1 MITDF
6 LAETKVFSSSVPR
19 KNPLFRAV
27 LPIFRASTSPWDNR
41 NRFVSKKITKMQ
53 EMCLKNS
60 FKSWRLDKSAGQC
73 KLALLWVRSIYLLLN
88 PLGLDFSTV
97 IAMDTN
103 RRQIR
108 AQLRLQQKAVWA
120 VQSAIKK
127 IRSCWFIF
135 KEASKINTKNLSY
148 TPWCLF
154 KTLEGRILNIISSS
168 FHTMAVKN
176 KPKA

>member
-1 MITDF
+1 MF
-6 LAETKVFSSSVPR
+6 HR
-19 KNPLFRAV
+19 KSRKCRKCV
-27 LPIFRASTSPWDNR
+27 W
-41 NRFVSKKITKMQ
+41 
-53 EMCLKNS
+53 KNS

-88 PLGLDFSTV
+88 PLGLDSPTV
-97 IAMDTN
+97 IAD
-103 RRQIR
+103 RRQIH

-148 TPWCLF
+148 TPWCLV
-154 KTLEGRILNIISSS
+154 KTLEGRILNITSLS
-168 FHTMAVKN
+168 FHIMAVKN